1 MDPAEFWE
9 ELATIKVGNNGFLD
23 CLNFINLCMY
33 FFVNSYYFIN
43 NFGLIFGYFSFMV
56 YVVMWTDLCK
66 PMQLCEVLWS
76 ENALLGRLESFEV
89 HPAYFYW
96 YKLLHWLPSQELF
109 CCHQTYQYFEFLYAQ
124 SRPIYST
131 LSCYHTKLLL
141 ISSAAIKP
149 VCALINFSLASS
161 SCAFVLFIITSDC
174 LFLSVSRQAN
184 SIPDVAYNCLLTSF
198 LKPPYSYLT

>member
-56 YVVMWTDLCK
+56 YVVMWTDLCE

-76 ENALLGRLESFEV
+76 ENALLGHLD
-89 HPAYFYW
+89 
-96 YKLLHWLPSQELF
+96 LLKCILHIF
-109 CCHQTYQYFEFLYAQ
+109 
-124 SRPIYST
+124 IG
-131 LSCYHTKLLL
+131 
-141 ISSAAIKP
+141 
-149 VCALINFSLASS
+149 INFYIGCLHKNCSVVTRHINILNSS
-161 SCAFVLFIITSDC
+161 THNLGPFTVPFPAIILNCC
-174 LFLSVSRQAN
+174 LFPQQLLNQSV
-184 SIPDVAYNCLLTSF
+184 P
-198 LKPPYSYLT
+198 